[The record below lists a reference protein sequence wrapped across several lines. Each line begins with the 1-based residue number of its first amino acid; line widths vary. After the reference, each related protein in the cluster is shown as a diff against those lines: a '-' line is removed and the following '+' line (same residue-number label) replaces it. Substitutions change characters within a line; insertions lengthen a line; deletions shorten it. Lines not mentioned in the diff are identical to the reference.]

1 MDGMHRICVRVFLRI
16 IHVIAYQ
23 WFIPFFK
30 IVVNI
35 HKIKFITVLT
45 ILSVQVS
52 GIKYTHIVV
61 SLCPLSIS
69 KMFLSFQTTEPL
81 CPLNINFAFPL
92 MAPILW
98 NWLAQSLFLVSCVFP
113 EMWDILSMCSSADTL
128 ILAPED
134 LFSGIWTPELKDS
147 KFAVLSHKFSVICY
161 SSCRK
166 WRHLFCAG
174 LYRLVLM

>member
-1 MDGMHRICVRVFLRI
+1 MNGVHVIFCDLSIMFLRI

-23 WFIPFFK
+23 WFIPFFTT
-30 IVVNI
+30 VVNI

-61 SLCPLSIS
+61 SLCPPSIS
-69 KMFLSFQTTEPL
+69 RMFLSFQTTEPL

-98 NWLAQSLFLVSCVFP
+98 NWLAQSLFLVSCVSWNVVYTFDVQLC
-113 EMWDILSMCSSADTL
+113 WHLD
-128 ILAPED
+128 
-134 LFSGIWTPELKDS
+134 FSPRRP
-147 KFAVLSHKFSVICY
+147 FF
-161 SSCRK
+161 
-166 WRHLFCAG
+166 RHLNS
-174 LYRLVLM
+174 RTKR